1 MRRPASRLQRLAGG
15 FLLLAAFAASGSLH
29 HHEDLGGALLPSSVS
44 GGLERVVS
52 SHSPLSKA
60 AHWHSGVRVKDDPCL
75 ACSVQRAAGMPASA
89 GLADPSLASVRAP
102 DAAAAVSGFFARLP
116 LGSRA
121 PPSLL

>member
-1 MRRPASRLQRLAGG
+1 MRPASRLQRLAGG

-29 HHEDLGGALLPSSVS
+29 HHEDLGGALLPGSGS

-75 ACSVQRAAGMPASA
+75 ACSVQRAVGMPASTHFVE
-89 GLADPSLASVRAP
+89 PSLAAVRAA
-102 DAAAAVSGFFARLP
+102 DSAAAVSGSFARLP

-121 PPSLL
+121 PPALL